1 MIQLEEGRCC
11 RMKSRTCMRTVL
23 SVLLVFGLVLAF
35 NGASMAATRNIT
47 AGSDYEVINA
57 VIQSADE
64 GDTILFE
71 DGTYNLTGT
80 IDVNVDGLTLQS
92 QATGGAKI
100 VAGDSPVV
108 SVGENI
114 GITID
119 GLHFE
124 ADSGGT
130 DECVAFGGGSPASP
144 VTITNCTFMGFSSY
158 AIKALS
164 WESMTYDF
172 AVTNNTFRD
181 CNEAAHAEHFEGC
194 AVDISGNTFENN
206 YNAIDIED
214 LGKNGSTMT
223 IAITGNTI
231 TAEPGSGSYL
241 GIGIANVEGTTH
253 ISENTISGDLAFGIY
268 IIGFGVQGGSR
279 VSAFIEQNEIRIDG
293 TGMDLRDIFS
303 VISGDLPVRYNTIE
317 TNADALGI
325 SGINVGTFN
334 MNADSTATFR
344 DNNIIGDAGAASWGF
359 YKSSNGEIDAQ
370 GNWWGDASGPYDDHD
385 TSLDPPDYNNPTG
398 LGKKVSSYVDYANWR
413 TTAWVEGEDDDDSD
427 SGNGCNA
434 GILNPVFL
442 LLLAPIGLLMRKSR

>member
-1 MIQLEEGRCC
+1 
-11 RMKSRTCMRTVL
+11 MKGRTCMRTIL

-35 NGASMAATRNIT
+35 SGACMAATT
-47 AGSDYEVINA
+47 YPVDDTQDYDEINA

-80 IDVNVDGLTLQS
+80 IVVDVDGLTLQS
-92 QATGGAKI
+92 QTTGGTRI

-108 SVGENI
+108 SVGDNI

-158 AIKALS
+158 AIKALN
-164 WESMTYDF
+164 WGSMTHDF
-172 AVTNNTFRD
+172 TVTNNTFRD

-206 YNAIDIED
+206 YAAIDIEE

-223 IAITGNTI
+223 VTITGNTI
-231 TAEPGSGSYL
+231 TAEPGSVRYM
-241 GIGIANVEGTTH
+241 GIGIGNVEGTTH
-253 ISENTISGDLAFGIY
+253 VSDNTISGDLAFGIY

-279 VSAFIEQNEIRIDG
+279 VSAFIEKNEIRVDG
-293 TGMDLRDIFS
+293 IGMDLSDVFS
-303 VISGDLPVRYNTIE
+303 VISGDLTVRYNTIE
-317 TNADALGI
+317 TNADALGV
-325 SGINVGTFN
+325 SGINVGSFN

-344 DNNIIGDAGAASWGF
+344 DNNIIGDPDAASFGF

-385 TSLDPPDYNNPTG
+385 PDVDPPDYNNPTG

-413 TTAWVEGEDDDDSD
+413 TTAWVEGEVDDDDSD

-434 GILNPVFL
+434 GILSPLFL
-442 LLLAPIGLLMRKSR
+442 LLLAPMGLLLRKSKSK